1 MKLTKE
7 EKSWILYDVA
17 NSAFILIITAT
28 LPIYFRSMASGAGV
42 ADNVI
47 TAWWGY
53 ATSISLFL
61 LALIAP
67 VLGAIADYKGY
78 KKKLFLGFLVL
89 AILAALSF
97 TIADTW
103 QAFLF
108 LFVISRIG
116 YSACNIF
123 YDGMLIDVTS
133 NERMNHVSSYGYAF
147 GYIGSTIPFIMGV
160 LVIFFGENIGLGIQ
174 HATQLSFFITIV
186 WWVIFTIPLIKNVK
200 QVHYL
205 EPTQKVVR
213 TSFKRVGQ
221 TMKDIHKDKKL
232 FYFIIGYFFYID
244 GVYTII
250 SMATVYGGEV
260 GIGSEMMLL
269 ALLVTQFVAFPFAIM
284 SSHAAKRFGILNI
297 IKVCVGMYVFI
308 AIFGFFLEHAWQ
320 FWFLAILI
328 GMAQGGVQALS
339 RSYFGQLIPKE
350 KGNEYFGFFDIFG
363 KFADFLGPTIIATST
378 LIFNESRYGVLMLVV
393 LFIVGLHFIGKV
405 QKIEATEQITEA
417 NPVS

>member
-28 LPIYFRSMASGAGV
+28 LPIYFRSMASSAGV
-42 ADNVI
+42 VDNVI

-53 ATSISLFL
+53 ATSISLIL
-61 LALIAP
+61 LAFLAP

-78 KKKLFLGFLVL
+78 KKKLFLGFLTL
-89 AILAALSF
+89 ALLAAISF
-97 TIADTW
+97 TIVDTW

-108 LFVISRIG
+108 LYVLSRIG

-123 YDGMLIDVTS
+123 YDGMLIDVTT
-133 NERMNHVSSYGYAF
+133 NERMDHVSSYGYAF
-147 GYIGSTIPFIMGV
+147 GYIGSTIPFIIGV
-160 LVIFFGENIGLGIQ
+160 ALIFFGDKIGLSTLF
-174 HATQLSFFITIV
+174 ATQLSFIITIA
-186 WWVIFTIPLIKNVK
+186 WWAILSIPLLKNVK

-205 EPTQKVVR
+205 EHTNNVVR

-221 TMKDIHKDKKL
+221 TMKDIRKDKKL
-232 FYFIIGYFFYID
+232 FFFILAYFFYID

-260 GIGSEMMLL
+260 GIGAEMMLL
-269 ALLVTQFVAFPFAIM
+269 ALLVTQFVAFPFAIL
-284 SSHAAKRFGILNI
+284 SVKASKKWGILNV
-297 IKVCVGMYVFI
+297 IKLCVLVYVFI
-308 AIFGFFLEHAWQ
+308 AIFGFFLAHAWQ
-320 FWFLAILI
+320 FWTLAIVI
-328 GMAQGGVQALS
+328 GMAQGGVQSLS

-363 KFADFLGPTIIATST
+363 KFADFMGPMIIATST
-378 LIFNESRYGVLMLVV
+378 LIFKESRYGVLMLVL
-393 LFIVGLHFIGKV
+393 LFIVGLSLLGRV
-405 QKIEATEQITEA
+405 QKIENLENQ
-417 NPVS
+417 N